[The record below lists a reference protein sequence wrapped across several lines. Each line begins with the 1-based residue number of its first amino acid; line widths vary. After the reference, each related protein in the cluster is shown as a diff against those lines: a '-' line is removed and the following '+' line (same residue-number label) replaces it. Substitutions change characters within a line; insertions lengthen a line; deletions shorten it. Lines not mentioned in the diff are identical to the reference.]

1 MIKGHTVD
9 DHEVGQV
16 VLVRCVVPVPSHHVE
31 RREILRRMKTNETSL
46 PQQAAQKALNRAF
59 QEEKME
65 NKKISLYSSIASEST
80 S

>member
-46 PQQAAQKALNRAF
+46 PQQAAQKSLNRAF
-59 QEEKME
+59 QEEKKE
-65 NKKISLYSSIASEST
+65 NKKMSLYSSIASEST